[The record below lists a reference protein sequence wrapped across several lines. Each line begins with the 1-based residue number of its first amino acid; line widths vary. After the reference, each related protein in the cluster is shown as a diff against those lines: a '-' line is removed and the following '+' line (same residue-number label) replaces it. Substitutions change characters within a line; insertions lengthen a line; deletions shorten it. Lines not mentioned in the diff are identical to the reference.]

1 MADMHGKDIGV
12 IFGEVLRV
20 HRMAAGISQEELAFR
35 SDVDRTYVSRLER
48 GTRQPTI
55 TTMINIGAALGI
67 PAAVL
72 MQDVEERYLE
82 SIKATGRG

>member
-1 MADMHGKDIGV
+1 MADMQGKDIGV

-55 TTMINIGAALGI
+55 TTMISIGLALGI
-67 PAAVL
+67 PSAVL
-72 MQDVEERYLE
+72 MQEVEERYLE
-82 SIKATGRG
+82 DQKVTK

>member
-1 MADMHGKDIGV
+1 MHGKDIGV

>member
-1 MADMHGKDIGV
+1 MADMQGKDIGV
-12 IFGEVLRV
+12 IFGEVLRA
-20 HRMAAGISQEELAFR
+20 HRLAAGVSQEELAFR

-67 PAAVL
+67 PAALL
-72 MQDVEERYLE
+72 MQEVEAQYAK
-82 SIKATGRG
+82 STKTAGRR

>member
-1 MADMHGKDIGV
+1 MADMRGKDIGL

-55 TTMINIGAALGI
+55 TTMISIGLALGI
-67 PAAVL
+67 PSAIL
-72 MQDVEERYLE
+72 MQEVEERYLE
-82 SIKATGRG
+82 GQKVTT

>member
-1 MADMHGKDIGV
+1 MADMRGKDIGV

-55 TTMINIGAALGI
+55 TTMISIGLALGI
-67 PAAVL
+67 PSAIL
-72 MQDVEERYLE
+72 MQEVEERYLE
-82 SIKATGRG
+82 GQKVTT

>member
-1 MADMHGKDIGV
+1 MQGKDIGV
-12 IFGEVLRV
+12 IFGEVLRQ
-20 HRMAAGISQEELAFR
+20 HRLAAGISQEELAFR

-55 TTMINIGAALGI
+55 TTMISIGAALGL

-72 MQDVEERYLE
+72 MQDVEERYLQTTKT
-82 SIKATGRG
+82 IGRR

>member
-1 MADMHGKDIGV
+1 MADMQSKDIGV

-35 SDVDRTYVSRLER
+35 SNVDRTYVSRLER

-55 TTMINIGAALGI
+55 TTMISIGGALGI
-67 PAAVL
+67 PAALL

-82 SIKATGRG
+82 QIPDTHR